1 MHTAATAAKIFGRLK
16 MYKSIKLMLPLALA
30 ATLMLTGC
38 KKDAEIKVVLADF
51 DSFTAEL
58 LKKVETAQ
66 TPALGVDEAQKY
78 LDERKSELRAKWDSI
93 KSVKNFQVSDETKKS
108 MQEDLKKNLLSVY
121 GLQSKYID
129 QSIKDAA
136 FKTKLDKLIND
147 YKELYEV

>member
-1 MHTAATAAKIFGRLK
+1 

-30 ATLMLTGC
+30 ATLMLAGC
-38 KKDAEIKVVLADF
+38 NKDTKIKGVLADF

-58 LKKVETAQ
+58 LNKVESAQ
-66 TPALGVDEAQKY
+66 TPVQGVENAQKY
-78 LDERKSELRAKWDSI
+78 LDERKSEIRAKWDSI
-93 KSVKNFQVSDETKKS
+93 KTVKNFQVSDETKKL
-108 MQEDLKKNLLSVY
+108 MQEELKKNLMSIY

-147 YKELYEV
+147 YKDLYEV

>member
-1 MHTAATAAKIFGRLK
+1 